1 MAQHAGNTLENNR
14 RERGE
19 AHAGMGGGKRLVRR
33 VLALLALAAVLL
45 AMALPAG
52 CGGNGGRA
60 DGGAV
65 REEGEAS
72 PDEKMEAYI
81 KKMIGTGMPDA
92 VMTDLDGR
100 ETALSSFLGKP
111 VVLEFAKTTC
121 PYCQAVQPVVEE
133 AAVRRPDAVFVQA
146 FPSNTPEE
154 IRAYLAENGSG
165 APAGIVLAGPA
176 DGVRELFGNYPYVP
190 VFLFIDAGG
199 TIADVQFGVLDLDTM
214 EQSLD
219 LAMASGVGRD

>member
-1 MAQHAGNTLENNR
+1 MDQSTENAP
-14 RERGE
+14 EKTRGE
-19 AHAGMGGGKRLVRR
+19 YGEVRGGKRLFRSAMAV
-33 VLALLALAAVLL
+33 LALAAALL
-45 AMALPAG
+45 MLMKLAG
-52 CGGNGGRA
+52 CGANDRP
-60 DGGAV
+60 DGAAE
-65 REEGEAS
+65 REEGDTS
-72 PDEKMEAYI
+72 PEVLMEAYI
-81 KKMIGTGMPDA
+81 RKMTGTGMPDA

-121 PYCQAVQPVVEE
+121 PYCKAVQPVVEE
-133 AAVRRPDAVFVQA
+133 AAARRPDAVFVQA

-165 APAGIVLAGPA
+165 APEGIVLAGPA

-199 TIADVQFGVLDLDTM
+199 TIADVQFGVLDLKTL